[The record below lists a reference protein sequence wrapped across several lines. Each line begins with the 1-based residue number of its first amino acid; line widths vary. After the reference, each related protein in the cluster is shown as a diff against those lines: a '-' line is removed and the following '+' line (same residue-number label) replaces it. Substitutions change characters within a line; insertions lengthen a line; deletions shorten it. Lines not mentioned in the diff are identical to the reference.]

1 MLQMHVCRFAVK
13 DTFVSHIHQTQ
24 NSPQECVPCNERELS
39 SHTDTTPYIAGA
51 AAVVLVILI
60 IVMVIVIVVLAT
72 AIHRT
77 NKEVKHGFA
86 VQYSQ
91 QQGNGTDNAPDQ
103 PGGESNY
110 EEPKIGK
117 GALVELKPSESPNS
131 QTSGLPT
138 GEQREGGNTG
148 KDHYDEIN
156 DGVGYYDA
164 PITTAS
170 ADNLVTSST
179 GKYDTPDCLTTVIT
193 NTHTEGVRVVR
204 TKSDG
209 AGILEELKKTQS
221 MEEMYAQPDMTKKT
235 KRRSAPLLDTP
246 DQDVPPSHANRRST
260 ADNSRM
266 NQQQQQQQQQLKGE
280 STSAVREPLYD
291 QVNDAKVGES
301 PPNVLTNEYSVLH
314 SEEEYYNV
322 GEQQQ
327 NGHQES
333 TTSDK

>member
-1 MLQMHVCRFAVK
+1 MCVCRVASKGHISVY
-13 DTFVSHIHQTQ
+13 HIHQMQ

-39 SHTDTTPYIAGA
+39 SPTDTTPYIAGVA
-51 AAVVLVILI
+51 AAVLLILI

-77 NKEVKHGFA
+77 NKEVKDGFA

-91 QQGNGTDNAPDQ
+91 EPGNGTDNAPDQ
-103 PGGESNY
+103 PGGGSNY
-110 EEPKIGK
+110 EEPKTGK

-148 KDHYDEIN
+148 TDHYDEIN
-156 DGVGYYDA
+156 DGAGYYDA
-164 PITTAS
+164 PITIAS
-170 ADNLVTSST
+170 ADNLVISST
-179 GKYDTPDCLTTVIT
+179 GNYDTPDCLTTAIA
-193 NTHTEGVRVVR
+193 NTHTERVRVVR

-246 DQDVPPSHANRRST
+246 DQDVPPSHATRRST

-266 NQQQQQQQQQLKGE
+266 NQQQQQQQQQQLKGE